1 MNLGIR
7 AARENE
13 APEHLESDLEGRL
26 DTILENNLHETSVNY
41 ESTSAAVHTH
51 AAVAREGA
59 ECLCAQM
66 RKMPGLY
73 HNDKY
78 GGLCV
83 AARYDDV
90 LKVLTNP
97 KVFSSLH
104 YR

>member
-1 MNLGIR
+1 MTGS
-7 AARENE
+7 AQT
-13 APEHLESDLEGRL
+13 L
-26 DTILENNLHETSVNY
+26 DTFDI
-41 ESTSAAVHTH
+41 H